1 MKPSIGTTSEGK
13 TIPIDVERLIE
24 TRAVV
29 LANSGAGKSWALRR
43 VLEQTH
49 GKVQQIVIDVED
61 EFATLREKFDYVL
74 AGRQGGDCPADVRC
88 AALLARRLLE
98 LRVSA
103 IVGIY
108 ELKQHERIRFVRL
121 FLEELVN
128 APKDLWHPVLV
139 VIDEA
144 HYFAPESAK
153 AESTQAVI
161 DLMTRGR
168 KRGFCGVLASQRA
181 SMLSKDASAQAINK
195 LIGRFSQDIDVKR
208 AADDLG
214 FYRREQQ
221 AELRSLKPGN
231 FFAVGPAFCDTVTE
245 LMVGPVV
252 TTHPRAGQRALAPP
266 PPKESVKRVLATL
279 ADLPHEAEQEAQT
292 VGDLKRK
299 IRELETAARTPAN
312 PPQEPVGKIEE
323 RIRTKYNA
331 ELAGIREWIR
341 RSIGILQPLGDSI
354 EQAEAM
360 LDKAANISLPFVMT
374 EPAFDSRR
382 IAVPPSVASVESNG
396 NKSTNVGERKILVA
410 IAQRADG
417 LNSDT
422 LGVLTGYKLRSRQE
436 YLRRLLIAGFVNR
449 NGDVFKI
456 TDAGLNE
463 LGNDWEPLPTGDA
476 LLEHWMATLPIGER
490 KVLEIATASYPNP
503 VTSARLK
510 DATGYELR
518 SVQEYARRLVA
529 RNVLTREGGAV
540 KASAELFS

>member
-43 VLEQTH
+43 LLEQTH

-108 ELKQHERIRFVRL
+108 ELKQHERVRFVRL

-128 APKDLWHPVLV
+128 APKDLWHPVLI

-144 HYFAPESAK
+144 SYFCPESGK

-168 KRGFCGVLASQRA
+168 KRGFCGLLASQRA

-195 LIGRFSQDIDVKR
+195 LVGRFSQDIDVKR

-221 AELRSLKPGN
+221 AELRSLQPGS
-231 FFAVGPAFCDTVTE
+231 FFAVGPAFCDEVTE
-245 LMVGPVV
+245 LKVGPVV

-266 PPKESVKRVLATL
+266 PPKESVKRILATL

-292 VGDLKRK
+292 VGDLKRQIRDLQGLLAKAQSQPEATKEFNRLHKEYGDK
-299 IRELETAARTPAN
+299 IAALRAATKRAYEIIAGVPAA
-312 PPQEPVGKIEE
+312 I
-323 RIRTKYNA
+323 
-331 ELAGIREWIR
+331 
-341 RSIGILQPLGDSI
+341 
-354 EQAEAM
+354 
-360 LDKAANISLPFVMT
+360 DKARAILNDAWLDAPAVNVAYV
-374 EPAFDSRR
+374 EPDGRTTTAHVPFDSRR
-382 IAVPPSVASVESNG
+382 IEVPPVHDTRSIAGFSRG
-396 NKSTNVGERKILVA
+396 DPISTNGHSALSKGERTILTAVA
-410 IAQRADG
+410 QHAQGVTREQIA
-417 LNSDT
+417 
-422 LGVLTGYKLRSRQE
+422 VLTGYKSTSRYE
-436 YLRRLLIAGFVNR
+436 YLRKLQS
-449 NGDVFKI
+449 
-456 TDAGLNE
+456 AGLIDQGCGDLITATDSGVAA
-463 LGNDWEPLPTGDA
+463 LGND
-476 LLEHWMATLPIGER
+476 
-490 KVLEIATASYPNP
+490 
-503 VTSARLK
+503 
-510 DATGYELR
+510 
-518 SVQEYARRLVA
+518 
-529 RNVLTREGGAV
+529 
-540 KASAELFS
+540 